1 MEEKQ
6 LREIA
11 IQRHEAGEEPK
22 TIYTDLR
29 KSKKWFFKW
38 LKRFKSGEINWSKDV
53 SRRPHHCAKKI
64 DEAMEQAVIEARQ
77 QLEATPYARIGAVGV
92 DWLLK
97 QQGDQRPAMAT
108 INRVIRRNGLTRKRP
123 PRYNPK
129 GLDYPS
135 IEITKSNV
143 MHQMDIVG
151 PRYLKSDGRFYSIN
165 IVDAYDR
172 RGRINPRWRQT
183 KTDVTSALI
192 RCWQTMGIPTYLQMD
207 NTLATQG
214 SHRHP
219 HSFGLVIRLCL
230 LLGIQPVFIPI
241 REPWRNGIIERLNQD
256 FDKLF
261 LRAQFFKSFA
271 YLCTQAVNFE
281 VYREDNHRYS
291 TLHGHTPAQHVTDDL
306 KLLPKNFEIPQ
317 KLAIKPGYVHL
328 IRFIR
333 SNRVLDIFGEK
344 FLMPLSAVYE
354 YVWATIDTEQ
364 QKLFVYHDKK
374 VFKEFAYKL
383 PSTAFDLSELER

>member
-1 MEEKQ
+1 
-6 LREIA
+6 
-11 IQRHEAGEEPK
+11 
-22 TIYTDLR
+22 
-29 KSKKWFFKW
+29 
-38 LKRFKSGEINWSKDV
+38 
-53 SRRPHHCAKKI
+53 
-64 DEAMEQAVIEARQ
+64 MEQAVIEARQ
-77 QLEATPYARIGAVGV
+77 QLEATPYARIGAEAV
-92 DWLLK
+92 DWQLK
-97 QQGDQRPAMAT
+97 KQGDKRPAIAT
-108 INRVIRRNGLTRKRP
+108 INRVINRNNLTRKKP

-129 GLDYPS
+129 GIDYPS
-135 IEITKSNV
+135 IEIIKSNIL
-143 MHQMDIVG
+143 HQMDVVG

-172 RGRINPRWRQT
+172 RGRINPHRRQT

-192 RCWQTMGIPTYLQMD
+192 RCWQSMGIPTYLQMD

-219 HSFGLVIRLCL
+219 RSFGLVIRLCL

-241 REPWRNGIIERLNQD
+241 REPWRNGIIERFNQD

-261 LRAQFFKSFA
+261 LRTQFFRNFA
-271 YLCTQAVNFE
+271 YLCAQAVNFE
-281 VYREDNHRYS
+281 VYRENHHRYS

-306 KLLPKNFEIPQ
+306 KLLSKNFEIPQ
-317 KLAIKPGYVHL
+317 KLDIKPGFIHV

-333 SNRVLDIFGEK
+333 SNRVLDIFGED
-344 FLMPLSAVYE
+344 FLMPLSVVYE

-364 QKLFVYHDKK
+364 QKLFLYHDKK
-374 VFKEFAYKL
+374 LFKESTYKL